1 MNDIQS
7 KILCNLKENELLS
20 QRQLAKNIGVSLG
33 IINREYN
40 GLISSGLITEAGR
53 LTKEALKTI
62 KNNQPKQAIILA
74 AGYGQRM
81 VPINMD
87 KPKGLLTVY
96 GETLIER
103 LIRQLHEV
111 GITKVYVVVG
121 YMKEAYE
128 FLIDKYNVELVINR
142 EYATKNNLHSLVKV
156 SNHLDCSYIV
166 PCDIWSRSNPFSRN
180 ESNSWYMMS
189 DLSNSTLEL
198 RVNKQFHIIL
208 KDKRNEGNCSIGIS
222 YINHSDAKWLKER
235 LVSMAEKTRY
245 DNSFWEDCLF
255 EGEGYRIGAKLVRHE
270 DVHEINTYE
279 DLRDIDEE
287 SENLKSDTIAVIA
300 NALHVSNSE
309 IKNIQILK
317 KGMTNRSFLFECQN
331 QRYIM
336 RIPGEGTDKLIDRK
350 KEASVYRALDGR
362 QICDDVIYINEK
374 NGYKITKF
382 MENSRVCD
390 VNSQKDL
397 RACMKVLRAFHNQ
410 NIQVKHTFD
419 LYGQLEYYEK
429 LWNGKKSIYQDYEVT
444 KKHILSLRNFVESHA
459 KRKTL
464 THIDAVPDNFMIQ
477 KLENGKQDIRLID
490 WEYAGMQD
498 PDLDIAMFSIY
509 SLYERDQIDNL
520 ISIYYENNVDLVT
533 KYKIYAYV
541 AIAGLLWSNWCEYKR
556 LLGVDFGEYSL
567 KQYRY
572 AKVYYRIVQDEFL
585 SHQKGENHE

>member
-1 MNDIQS
+1 MNNIQS
-7 KILCNLKENELLS
+7 KILCNLKENRLLS

-40 GLISSGLITEAGR
+40 ELISSGFLTEEGR
-53 LTKEALKTI
+53 LTKEALKNI

-111 GITKVYVVVG
+111 GITKIYVVVG

-128 FLIDKYNVELVINR
+128 FLIDQYNVELVINR
-142 EYATKNNLHSLVKV
+142 EYATKNNLHSLVQV

-166 PCDIWSRSNPFSRN
+166 PCDIWSSSNPFSMH
-180 ESNSWYMMS
+180 ECNSWYMMS
-189 DLSNSTLEL
+189 DLSNPTSDLH
-198 RVNKQFHIIL
+198 VSKQFHIVL
-208 KDKRNEGNCSIGIS
+208 KDKRNEGNCSIGIA
-222 YINHSDAKWLKER
+222 YINHPDAKWLKER

-287 SENLKSDTIAVIA
+287 SENLKSDTISVIA
-300 NALHVSNSE
+300 KALHTNNAE

-350 KEASVYRALDGR
+350 KEAAVYRALDGKR
-362 QICDDVIYINEK
+362 ICDDVIYINEK

-390 VNSQKDL
+390 ANSQEDL
-397 RACMKVLRAFHNQ
+397 RACMKVLRSFHNQ
-410 NIQVKHTFD
+410 NLQVKHTFD

-444 KKHILSLRNFVESHA
+444 KKHILSLRKFVESNI
-459 KRKTL
+459 KKKTL

-477 KLENGKQDIRLID
+477 ILENGKQDIRLID

-509 SLYERDQIDNL
+509 SLYEREQIDNL
-520 ISIYYENNVDLVT
+520 ISIYYENKVDLVT

-572 AKVYYRIVQDEFL
+572 AKVYYRIVQEEFL
-585 SHQKGENHE
+585 SHQKGEKDE

>member
-40 GLISSGLITEAGR
+40 DLISSGFITEEGQ
-53 LTKEALKTI
+53 LTKEALKNI

-103 LIRQLHEV
+103 LICQLHEV
-111 GITKVYVVVG
+111 GITKIYVVVG

-142 EYATKNNLHSLVKV
+142 EYATKNNLHSLFLV
-156 SNHLDCSYIV
+156 SNHLECSYIV
-166 PCDIWSRSNPFSRN
+166 PCDIWSRTNPFSMH
-180 ESNSWYMMS
+180 ECNSWYMMS
-189 DLSNSTLEL
+189 DLSNPSSEL
-198 RVNKQFHIIL
+198 RVNKQFHIVL
-208 KDKRNEGNCSIGIS
+208 KDKRNEGDCSIGIS
-222 YINHSDAKWLKER
+222 YINHLDAKWLKDR
-235 LVSMAEKTRY
+235 LVLMENETHY
-245 DNSFWEDCLF
+245 NNSFWEDCLF
-255 EGEGYRIGAKLVRHE
+255 EDEGYRIGAKLVHHE

-287 SENLKSDTIAVIA
+287 SENLKSDTISVIA
-300 NALHVSNSE
+300 KALHTSNAE

-350 KEASVYRALDGR
+350 KEASVYRALDGK

-390 VNSQKDL
+390 ASNQKDL
-397 RACMKVLRAFHNQ
+397 RACMKVLRAFHNR

-419 LYGQLEYYEK
+419 LYGQLEYYES

-444 KKHILSLRNFVESHA
+444 KKHILSLRHFVESNT

-477 KLENGKQDIRLID
+477 TLENGNQDIRLID

-520 ISIYYENNVDLVT
+520 ISIYYENKVDLVT